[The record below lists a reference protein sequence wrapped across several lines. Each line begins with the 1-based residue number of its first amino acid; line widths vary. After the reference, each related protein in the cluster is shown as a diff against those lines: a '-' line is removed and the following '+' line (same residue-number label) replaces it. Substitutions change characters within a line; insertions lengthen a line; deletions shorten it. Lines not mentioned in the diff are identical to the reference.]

1 MTDSKSQT
9 TDVPECLV
17 SSQLQVKLDKQRV
30 TCQPLARDMSCH
42 GETCLTQGKG
52 VEVLIDSRHTIL
64 ELFSY
69 FHTRPGRP
77 AL

>member
-1 MTDSKSQT
+1 MDTKQVTDSKSQT

-42 GETCLTQGKG
+42 GETCLTQGRG
-52 VEVLIDSRHTIL
+52 VDILIDSRHTIQGDRL
-64 ELFSY
+64 YLAS
-69 FHTRPGRP
+69 HI
-77 AL
+77 